1 LICPSIGKSQTQ
13 EIVDID
19 DIDSLGTPNIKPRV
33 MLILDSSDSMSEKDR
48 YGDIKLDTAKITLS
62 KVLDKIPDDETNF
75 ALMAYD
81 NCETKLLVPPS
92 NTNMGRVKS
101 RAMSIY
107 PTAKTPIAKS
117 IREAGK
123 ILANS
128 SQETTIILISDGE
141 ETCGGDPCS
150 EADKLRRRTDVNVK
164 FYVIGYSVDESTQR
178 QLRCI
183 ADNKDR
189 YFDIDDSFS
198 LETRVHEIIKE
209 EVTKKFDEDTDGV
222 KNEQDKCPNTLP
234 AFSVNKMG
242 CEIAYTMPTPF
253 KTNEA
258 TIPPA
263 LVEPAVEQLV
273 DYLKAHPDKD
283 AEIQGHADSTGTEPY
298 NDELS
303 EKRAKFVK
311 KLVIKKGIA
320 PKRLTSVGFGE
331 KRPVASN
338 KSPLGR
344 QRNRRVE
351 AEFK

>member
-1 LICPSIGKSQTQ
+1 MKKIFLTLIILCLTYPNLGKSQNQ

-19 DIDSLGTPNIKPRV
+19 DINSLGTPNIKPRL
-33 MLILDSSDSMSEKDR
+33 MLILDSSGSMNEKDR
-48 YGDIKLDTAKITLS
+48 YGDIKLDSAKITLS
-62 KVLDKIPDDETNF
+62 KILDKIPDDETNV

-81 NCETKLLVPPS
+81 NCDTKLLVPPS

-117 IREAGK
+117 IREAGQ
-123 ILANS
+123 ILSNN

-141 ETCGGDPCS
+141 ETCGGDPCL
-150 EADKLRRRTDVNVK
+150 EADRLRQRTDVNVK

-178 QLRCI
+178 QLQCI

-198 LETRVHEIIKE
+198 LETTVHKIVKE

-222 KNEQDKCPNTLP
+222 KNEQDKCPKTLP
-234 AFSVNKMG
+234 AFSVNKTG

-263 LVEPAVEQLV
+263 LVEPAVDQLV
-273 DYLKAHPDKD
+273 DY
-283 AEIQGHADSTGTEPY
+283 
-298 NDELS
+298 
-303 EKRAKFVK
+303 
-311 KLVIKKGIA
+311 
-320 PKRLTSVGFGE
+320 
-331 KRPVASN
+331 
-338 KSPLGR
+338 
-344 QRNRRVE
+344 
-351 AEFK
+351 